1 MAIGTDAAANSA
13 DGWTFWIDRG
23 GTFTDV
29 IGTAPDGTEQ
39 TLKLLSA
46 SPSYADA
53 AVEAMRRLLGA
64 KPGEPFPAA
73 RVSAIKMGTTVAT
86 NALLERKGAR
96 TLLVVTK
103 GFADAVVIGDQSR
116 PDLFALDIRRPEP
129 LYSGVVEATER
140 LAADGAPVEAFD
152 GEALAADLTKARAE
166 GFTSAAIAFL
176 HSDLNPAH
184 ELAAGKIAVAAG
196 FDYVALSH
204 EASPL
209 PRFVPRA
216 ETAVADA
223 YLTPILR
230 AYVQQVARAVEGAPL
245 WFMTSAG
252 QLVRADSFRGKDA
265 VVSGPAG
272 GVVGVAETARTA
284 GSAAVLG
291 FDMGGTST
299 DVCRFAGSLER
310 RETARVAGARLRSP
324 MLDVETVAA
333 GGGSILTYDGF
344 RARAGP
350 ASAGAD
356 PGPACYGRGG
366 PATVT
371 DANLVLGR
379 LDPAWFP
386 SVFGPNGDAPLD
398 PAAARARLTE
408 LAEAMGADTV
418 EAAAEGFVAVAVEQ
432 MAQAVRRISTERGF
446 DPRGHALV
454 SFGGAAGQVCCQ
466 VADALGI
473 TEVLSLKHA
482 SLLSA
487 WGIGQARVGSLR
499 QAGLEM
505 ALGAEGREAARSLAN
520 RLAKD
525 AKAALAD
532 QGETSGV
539 LEDRV
544 LLRYDGADAPLPVP
558 PGSVA
563 DMKTAF
569 ETAHQRLFGFIEP
582 ERPIIIASVEAEVS
596 ASPFP
601 LHGGRAG
608 DGGSAE
614 AATKAF
620 TPQPR
625 AAVAR
630 ARRLRQT
637 MPLSEQKL
645 WEALRNLKL
654 KIRRQAPMGRYFA
667 DFVHH
672 GSKLV
677 IEVDGRRHDLP
688 EAQLHDLE
696 RDAWMASQG
705 YRVLRIRDDDAY
717 GRPYEMAEVVAAAI
731 QRPPSQPFPHAGGRA
746 LVQASDLTTLDGPAL
761 IIRSDTQIAVAEGW
775 RATAEADGLIR
786 LTRVAALTAAAIAAD
801 KPDPVTLEL
810 FNRRFM
816 GVAEAM
822 GAALERTAH
831 SVNIKERLDF
841 SCALFDTNGGLVAN
855 APHMPVHLGSMGA
868 SVRAVQARHPVLHP
882 GEAFAL
888 NNPYF
893 GGTHLPDIT
902 VVMPIFMDGGD
913 APEFYVAARGH
924 HADVGGVQPGSMPP
938 FSKTLDEEGVLL
950 DAVPIMREGRFLETE
965 TRAALAEGRWPARA
979 PDRNVADLKAQ
990 IAACQAGA
998 AAVSAMIETHG
1009 AQTIA
1014 RYMTFVQRNAEQSV
1028 RRAVGKLVDGEAR
1041 VPMDGGGEVVVTVT
1055 VNAAAGE
1062 ATLDFSQSADQLGNN
1077 FNAPSAIVDAA
1088 ALYVFR
1094 SLVDDDIP
1102 LNAGC
1107 LTPLKIITRHGSML
1121 DPLPPAAVVAGNVET
1136 SQHVVDALY
1145 AAIGVMANSQGSMN
1159 NFTFGD
1165 EQRQYYETICGGAGA
1180 TATRA
1185 GTSAVHTHMTN
1196 SRLTDPEILERRF
1209 PVRVERF
1216 AIRQGSGGDGA
1227 NPGGDGAHRRVR
1239 FLSGME
1245 AALLSTRRSHSPQGI
1260 LGGAPAQAGRQRLI
1274 RADGAVEDLTGCFSI
1289 TVRPGDVVEI
1299 ETPGGGGF
1307 GPPATMTPD
1316 G

>member
-1 MAIGTDAAANSA
+1 MAIGSDVTETTDS
-13 DGWTFWIDRG
+13 GWTFWIDRG

-29 IGTAPDGTEQ
+29 IGRSPDGAEQ

-53 AVEAMRRLLGA
+53 AVEAMRRLLGVSD
-64 KPGEPFPAA
+64 GDRFPAD
-73 RVSAIKMGTTVAT
+73 RVAAIKMGTTVAT

-96 TLLVVTK
+96 TLLVVTR
-103 GFADAVVIGDQSR
+103 GFADSILIGDQSR
-116 PDLFALDIRRPEP
+116 PDLFALDILRPDP
-129 LYSGVVEATER
+129 LYAGVVEADER
-140 LAADGAPVEAFD
+140 LASDGAVVTPLDVL
-152 GEALAADLTKARAE
+152 ALTASLATARDD
-166 GFTSAAIAFL
+166 GFTSVAIAFL

-184 ELAAGKIAVAAG
+184 EQKAGEIARAAG

-230 AYVQQVARAVEGAPL
+230 AYVQQVAEAVDGAPL

-252 QLVRADSFRGKDA
+252 QLVRAEAFRGKDA

-272 GVVGVAETARTA
+272 GVVGVAETARAA
-284 GSAAVLG
+284 GSSAVLG

-299 DVCRFAGSLER
+299 DVCRFAGTLER
-310 RETARVAGARLRSP
+310 RDTARVAGARLRSP

-386 SVFGPNGDAPLD
+386 SVFGPTGDAPLD
-398 PAAARARLTE
+398 PAAARARLAD
-408 LAEAMGADTV
+408 LAQAMGLSV
-418 EAAAEGFVAVAVEQ
+418 EQAAEGFVAVAVEQ

-446 DPRGHALV
+446 DPRDHALV

-466 VADALGI
+466 VADALGV
-473 TEVLSLKHA
+473 TEVLSPKHA

-487 WGIGQARVGSLR
+487 WGIGQARLGALA
-499 QAGLEM
+499 QMGLEQPLSEQGLTAAM
-505 ALGAEGREAARSLAN
+505 AIATRLSKDVEVRLRAQGAYAWLGEA
-520 RLAKD
+520 RLM
-525 AKAALAD
+525 
-532 QGETSGV
+532 
-539 LEDRV
+539 
-544 LLRYDGADAPLPVP
+544 LRYDGADAALPVKQHT
-558 PGSVA
+558 VA
-563 DMKTAF
+563 EAKADF
-569 ETAHQRLFGFIEP
+569 EAAHQRLFGFIEP
-582 ERPIIIASVEAEVS
+582 DRTILIASVEVE
-596 ASPFP
+596 ASEFAQAATHPGECRDP
-601 LHGGRAG
+601 DEGQSGGNPDLGLAPV
-608 DGGSAE
+608 DGG
-614 AATKAF
+614 
-620 TPQPR
+620 PG
-625 AAVAR
+625 
-630 ARRLRQT
+630 
-637 MPLSEQKL
+637 
-645 WEALRNLKL
+645 
-654 KIRRQAPMGRYFA
+654 IRR
-667 DFVHH
+667 D
-672 GSKLV
+672 
-677 IEVDGRRHDLP
+677 
-688 EAQLHDLE
+688 E
-696 RDAWMASQG
+696 RII
-705 YRVLRIRDDDAY
+705 VL
-717 GRPYEMAEVVAAAI
+717 AA
-731 QRPPSQPFPHAGGRA
+731 
-746 LVQASDLTTLDGPAL
+746 DLTTLDGPAL

-786 LTRVAALTAAAIAAD
+786 LARTVPLTAATIAAD
-801 KPDPVTLEL
+801 RPDPVTLEL

-841 SCALFDTNGGLVAN
+841 SCALFDAGGGLVAN

-868 SVRAVQARHPVLHP
+868 SVRATKARHPVLHP

-902 VVMPIFMDGGD
+902 VVMPVFMNEGEPP
-913 APEFYVAARGH
+913 AFYVAARGH
-924 HADVGGVQPGSMPP
+924 HADVGGIQPGSMPP

-950 DAVPIMREGRFLETE
+950 DAVPIMREGRFLEAD
-965 TRAALAEGRWPARA
+965 TRAALARGRWPARA
-979 PDRNVADLKAQ
+979 PDRNIADLKAQ

-998 AAVSAMIETHG
+998 AAVADMIRAHG
-1009 AQTIA
+1009 PQTVA
-1014 RYMTFVQRNAEQSV
+1014 RYMTFVQQNAEQSV

-1041 VPMDGGGEVVVTVT
+1041 VPMDGGGEVVVTVK
-1055 VNAAAGE
+1055 VDAAAGE
-1062 ATLDFSQSADQLGNN
+1062 AVLDFTGSADQLGNN

-1107 LTPLKIITRHGSML
+1107 LTPLKITTRHGSML
-1121 DPLPPAAVVAGNVET
+1121 DPEPPAAVVAGNVET

-1145 AAIGVMANSQGSMN
+1145 AAIGAMANSQGSMN

-1165 EQRQYYETICGGAGA
+1165 DSRQYYETICGGAGA

-1209 PVRVERF
+1209 PVRVEHFGVRP
-1216 AIRQGSGGDGA
+1216 GSGGEGRNRGGDGA
-1227 NPGGDGAHRRVR
+1227 IRRMR
-1239 FLSGME
+1239 FLAPME

-1260 LGGAPAQAGRQRLI
+1260 CGGGAAQAGRQRLI
-1274 RADGAVEDLTGCFSI
+1274 EADGGVKELPGCFSI

-1307 GPPATMTPD
+1307 GPFDRDA
-1316 G
+1316 